1 MRPRPSGPSPQRAV
15 FQTRRR
21 GTVLI
26 IVLVLIMLLTLAVYG
41 FTERMLTENKAAVF
55 HGTHSQALA
64 SAASGIE
71 YAAAVISSRAADPAN
86 PISVYHRPD
95 LFAGQVM
102 YESASAMAMG
112 RFSLVAPVEG
122 SDTAST
128 LRFGLSDESGK
139 LNLNALLSWDLD
151 EEQQA
156 LVLMALPGVTE
167 DLADAI
173 LDYID
178 SDEEPRLFGAE
189 SDYYQ
194 SISALAF
201 AKNAPLESIDELLM
215 VRGMTPEILFGE
227 DANRNGLLDPSEDDG
242 PASLP
247 IDNADGVLQVGL
259 AQYLTIHSQESNAR
273 LDGAPK
279 IAINQEMLVDLYD
292 EIVEVVGDEDMARF
306 IVAYRMHGP
315 LEDELEEESS
325 GENRS
330 SNSEQ
335 TDESEG
341 GGSSGRQQAGAS
353 AAMDQAAGAL
363 AGAIAGASGA
373 EPVIRGGLDLSAGP
387 QFEVE
392 SLYDLVDREVEI
404 PADAEEGIE
413 AETIISPWTSAN
425 VLADYPLLYD
435 LFATTEDPT
444 IEGRVNVNQARYE
457 VLIGLPGMTEEIAN
471 GILASRMS
479 AGGQPVEEDASRL
492 TTAWLVSEG
501 IVDLPTM
508 RTLDPYLTARGDIFR
523 VQSVGFFDGGGPR
536 ARVEAVIDGTVY
548 PAKILQY
555 RDFTELGAGY
565 SPAQLLPQ

>member
-1 MRPRPSGPSPQRAV
+1 
-15 FQTRRR
+15 
-21 GTVLI
+21 
-26 IVLVLIMLLTLAVYG
+26 MLLTLAVYG
-41 FTERMLTENKAAVF
+41 FAERMLAENKAAIF
-55 HGTHSQALA
+55 HGTQSQALA
-64 SAASGIE
+64 SAASGVE
-71 YAAAVISSRAADPAN
+71 YAAAIISARAADPEN

-102 YESASAMAMG
+102 YESTSPMAMG

-122 SDTAST
+122 SETAST

-139 LNLNALLSWDLD
+139 LNLNTLLSWDLD
-151 EEQQA
+151 EAQQA
-156 LVLMALPGVTE
+156 EVLMVLPGMTE

-178 SDEEPRLFGAE
+178 DDEETRLFGAE

-194 SISALAF
+194 SISSVAF
-201 AKNAPLESIDELLM
+201 AKNGPLESIDELLM

-227 DANRNGLLDPSEDDG
+227 DANRNGLLDPSENDG
-242 PASLP
+242 PGTLP
-247 IDNADGVLQVGL
+247 IDNADSVLQFGL
-259 AQYLTIHSQESNAR
+259 AQYLTIHSRESNAR
-273 LDGAPK
+273 SDGSPK

-292 EIVEVVGDEDMARF
+292 EIIEVVGDEDMARF
-306 IVAYRMHGP
+306 IVAYRMYGP
-315 LEDELEEESS
+315 FGEDEDEDLAGEGGSANSDS
-325 GENRS
+325 GPQE
-330 SNSEQ
+330 SNSN
-335 TDESEG
+335 S
-341 GGSSGRQQAGAS
+341 RQQAGAS
-353 AAMDQAAGAL
+353 GAMDRAAGAL

-373 EPVIRGGLDLSAGP
+373 EPVLRGGLDLSAGP
-387 QFEVE
+387 KFEVN
-392 SLYDLVDREVEI
+392 SLYDLVERQVEI
-404 PADAEEGIE
+404 PANEEEGTDAEVIL
-413 AETIISPWTSAN
+413 SPWTSAN
-425 VLADYPLLYD
+425 ILADYPLLHD
-435 LFATTEDPT
+435 LFAATEDPM

-457 VLIGLPGMTEEIAN
+457 VLISLPLEVGMTEEIAS
-471 GILASRMS
+471 GILS
-479 AGGQPVEEDASRL
+479 ARVSPGGQPVEEDVSRA

-548 PAKILQY
+548 PAKILQF

>member
-15 FQTRRR
+15 FQPRRR